1 MEEMDLVQI
10 NHDGDGTE
18 DASIAQSPSSDPTGI
33 CDVFGNPEILPRI
46 GDKYQVDIPT
56 LSPESDYLQLTSYPT
71 DAATVTGAPHC
82 FLLGL
87 PVPIMWVTEEVENV
101 KHEPLELLGASN
113 KNWPV
118 ESYDIKEAHILIK
131 REDLELKI
139 EPSGVSMENELCMG
153 ESANLALQLEMK
165 KEIHQKCGG
174 KGHYPAPGSLSDS
187 WSDLEKATFLLGL
200 YIFGKNLV
208 QVKRFVESKKMRDLL
223 SFYYGKF
230 YKSAEYRRW
239 AECRKMRS
247 RRCIYGQ
254 RIFTGLR
261 QQELL
266 SRLLPHL
273 SEQRQNILL
282 EVSKTFGEGKIL
294 LEEYVSTL
302 KATVGMNIFI
312 EAIGIG
318 KGRQDL
324 TGIALEPLKHNQVAP
339 VRPEMPIGKACS
351 SLTPQEIIKCLTG
364 DFRLS
369 KARSSDLFWEAVW
382 PRLLARGWHS
392 EQPRGHNYAAGS
404 KQPLVFL
411 IPGVKKF
418 SRRKL
423 VKGSHYFDSVSD
435 VLSKVASDP
444 GLLEF
449 EIEADEG
456 NKSKE
461 ESGLTNETK
470 LDKDDLSDQR
480 HHCYLQP
487 RTPNRNVDIVK
498 FTVVDTS
505 LANGAKYKEKEVRSL
520 PFESSNTSTSSSH
533 SEENDVDTS
542 EELVVDESNSGY
554 NMFLNQEETNY
565 SNPTKIIFEGR
576 VCSGSKDSEIS
587 AVNQGIPT
595 NDPDSTSLP
604 AKVPKSQNTNMYN
617 AKKQSRAP
625 KCQLGRKMK
634 PDMSN
639 YLAPVTKR
647 RRRLT
652 ACSRAETSQS
662 TITFLVGPE
671 LKQEESGGCIGKHD
685 SDEIIHCKVVPLTEK
700 LCSSSSSCKDSRIDG
715 REGMLSSNCSGAEHP
730 REELQFRTMI
740 DLNLPVLPDA
750 ETGEPVLV
758 ASSERQ
764 DDQASK
770 QADDPN
776 ALKTSIGVANS
787 EQPPNMNSR
796 RQSTRNRPLTTKA
809 LEALAS
815 GFLNTR
821 RRRRKRTEAFP
832 GEDLISRPSRR
843 TRCKM
848 RVTESFGTGIMD
860 SKVQEEGNGV
870 CNDNEDMFSK
880 FHIRSEGEGA
890 QVSGP

>member
-10 NHDGDGTE
+10 NHDGEGTE
-18 DASIAQSPSSDPTGI
+18 DASIAQSPSSEPTGI

-87 PVPIMWVTEEVENV
+87 PVPIMWVTEE
-101 KHEPLELLGASN
+101 
-113 KNWPV
+113 
-118 ESYDIKEAHILIK
+118 AHILIK

-153 ESANLALQLEMK
+153 ESVNLALQLEMK
-165 KEIHQKCGG
+165 KEMHQKCGG

-312 EAIGIG
+312 EAVGIG

-533 SEENDVDTS
+533 FEENDEDTS
-542 EELVVDESNSGY
+542 EELVVDESNS
-554 NMFLNQEETNY
+554 
-565 SNPTKIIFEGR
+565 
-576 VCSGSKDSEIS
+576 
-587 AVNQGIPT
+587 
-595 NDPDSTSLP
+595 DSTSLP

-625 KCQLGRKMK
+625 KCHLGRKMK

-843 TRCKM
+843 ARCKM

-890 QVSGP
+890 QFYSEKYQRLSPFLIKIQVNLSSQASAIAASW